1 MKQHS
6 STVNLSPKRSE
17 EPIWWSLF
25 GAGGTWF
32 AMLTPITILVVGIL
46 VPLEVIDIEAL
57 HYARISAFTASFIG
71 GAFIVLSIALP
82 IWHAM
87 HRVHHGLHDLKFNTG
102 TLGKIVC
109 YGFAAILSV
118 LAIVFTVLL

>member
-32 AMLTPITILVVGIL
+32 AMLTPITILIVGIL
-46 VPLEVIDIEAL
+46 VPLEVINIEAL
-57 HYARISAFTASFIG
+57 HYERVSAFTASFIG

-87 HRVHHGLHDLKFNTG
+87 HRVHHGLHDLKFHTG

>member
-46 VPLEVIDIEAL
+46 VPLEVINIEAL
-57 HYARISAFTASFIG
+57 HYERVSAFTASFIG

-87 HRVHHGLHDLKFNTG
+87 HRVHHGLHDLKFHTG